1 MTAQESGSYQGISPA
16 ISNEVA
22 FARVSTDR
30 SEHAEAERLRA
41 AQHDLDCFAPL
52 YNRYAP
58 RIYLYCLRR
67 VGSAPE
73 AEDLT
78 SLTFTRALGALGD
91 YQGGSVA
98 VWLFTIARNAV
109 TDHYR
114 ERQITRIPLEHVED
128 VLPDAH
134 LPPVEQVIHAER
146 CAHLRDLIAAFS
158 EDEQELLALSI
169 SGELTS
175 KEIGAVMG
183 KRPGAVRMGLH
194 RLLKR
199 LRALCAEEVV

>member
-1 MTAQESGSYQGISPA
+1 MTAQGFERIGLPA
-16 ISNEVA
+16 GPDGVA
-22 FARVSTDR
+22 LASTER
-30 SEHAEAERLRA
+30 GEAERLRA
-41 AQHDLDCFAPL
+41 ARNDLDCFAPL
-52 YNRYAP
+52 YDRYAP

-67 VGSAPE
+67 VGSPHE

-98 VWLFTIARNAV
+98 AWLFTIARN
-109 TDHYR
+109 TIIDHYR
-114 ERQITRIPLEHVED
+114 ERQTGRVSLEHIAN
-128 VLPDAH
+128 VLHDAH

-146 CAHLRDLIAAFS
+146 CAHLRALIATFS
-158 EDEQELLALSI
+158 DDEQELLALSI

-199 LRALCAEEVV
+199 LRALCAEEYL

>member
-1 MTAQESGSYQGISPA
+1 MTAQELEQHQMVSPA
-16 ISNEVA
+16 ITDKAGSA
-22 FARVSTDR
+22 SVSAER
-30 SEHAEAERLRA
+30 GEHVEAERLRA
-41 AQHDLDCFAPL
+41 ARHDLDCFAPL
-52 YNRYAP
+52 YDRYAP

-67 VGSAPE
+67 VGSAHE

-98 VWLFTIARNAV
+98 AWLFTIARN
-109 TDHYR
+109 TIIDHYR
-114 ERQITRIPLEHVED
+114 ERRTSRVPLEHVED

-146 CAHLRDLIAAFS
+146 CAHLRALIATFS
-158 EDEQELLALSI
+158 DDEQELLASSI

-199 LRALCAEEVV
+199 LRALCAEEYL